1 MSEKRPIMYMIAGP
15 NGAGKSTLHR
25 TVIEP
30 SISAPFINADVI
42 QRDELKDP
50 SMQASYK
57 AAAIAEERRRECL
70 VNKISFVTESTF
82 SHPSKLELL
91 QDAKDHGFRVVVY
104 HVNVRSPE
112 LSVKRVG
119 SRFREG
125 GHDVPE
131 DKIRER
137 YARNP
142 ALIRQ
147 AVLLADRGFVYDNSA
162 LGKPPELA
170 AAFRSGEVVYAS
182 KAVPAWARE
191 LYAEE
196 LKLLSPARLNPAAA
210 SFEDARILA
219 DRHAGGKGE
228 VRVASPS
235 SSYTGS
241 VVAESSMHWLQNVAP
256 GAYVAHFKSS
266 VQTALHLQRSYRLEY
281 DASGRVAT
289 AHPELPVSSR
299 GADSAAAVALKLAK
313 DTGLSGER
321 LAEARRQIEALAAK
335 SSGKNLQ
342 VVDKAY
348 KPPTPAPVVPNTSR
362 GKDSPER

>member
-25 TVIEP
+25 LVIEP
-30 SISAPFINADVI
+30 SISAPFINPDVI
-42 QRDELKDP
+42 QRDELNDP
-50 SMQASYK
+50 SLQASYK
-57 AAAIAEERRRECL
+57 AAEIAEERRRAHL
-70 VNKISFVTESTF
+70 ANKTSFVTESTF

-147 AVLLADRGFVYDNSA
+147 AILLADRGFVYDNSA

-170 AAFRSGEVVYAS
+170 VAFRSGEVVYAS
-182 KAVPAWARE
+182 NAVPAWARE

-196 LKLLSPARLNPAAA
+196 MKLLSPARLNPAAA
-210 SFEDARILA
+210 SFEDAQKLA
-219 DRHAGGKGE
+219 DRHAEGKGN
-228 VRVASPS
+228 VRIASAS
-235 SSYTGS
+235 TSYLGAI
-241 VVAESSMHWLQNVAP
+241 VGESSLHWLQNVAP
-256 GAYVAHFKSS
+256 GEYVAHFKSS
-266 VQTALHLQRSYRLEY
+266 VQAALHLQRAYRIAY
-281 DASGRVAT
+281 DATGR
-289 AHPELPVSSR
+289 
-299 GADSAAAVALKLAK
+299 AAAVTPTVTKQPSAQLSAVLRIARERGITPQPPGTGPKTPDK
-313 DTGLSGER
+313 DRG
-321 LAEARRQIEALAAK
+321 
-335 SSGKNLQ
+335 
-342 VVDKAY
+342 
-348 KPPTPAPVVPNTSR
+348 PSR
-362 GKDSPER
+362 

>member
-1 MSEKRPIMYMIAGP
+1 MIAGP
-15 NGAGKSTLHR
+15 NGAGKSTLHK

-57 AAAIAEERRRECL
+57 AAEIAEERRREHL
-70 VNKISFVTESTF
+70 ASKKSFVTESTF

-119 SRFREG
+119 SRFRQG

-162 LGKPPELA
+162 LGKPPELTV
-170 AAFRSGEVVYAS
+170 AFRSGEVVYAS
-182 KAVPAWARE
+182 KAVPAWARD
-191 LYAEE
+191 LYSEE

-210 SFEDARILA
+210 SFEDAQKLA

-228 VRVASPS
+228 LRVASPS
-235 SSYTGS
+235 ATYTGAI
-241 VVAESSMHWLQNVAP
+241 VAESSLHWLQNVAP
-256 GAYVAHFKSS
+256 GAYVAHFKSR
-266 VQTALHLQRSYRLEY
+266 VREALHLQRSYRIEY
-281 DASGRVAT
+281 DTSGRMAAARPEVA
-289 AHPELPVSSR
+289 PSST
-299 GADSAAAVALKLAK
+299 AAVALKLAK
-313 DTGLSGER
+313 DSGLTGEA
-321 LAEARRQIEALAAK
+321 LADALKKIEALAGK
-335 SSGKNLQ
+335 STGKSVQ
-342 VVDKAY
+342 VVDKTY
-348 KPPTPAPVVPNTSR
+348 KPPTPAPLVPKASR
-362 GKDSPER
+362 GKDAPER

>member
-15 NGAGKSTLHR
+15 NGAGKSTLHK

-30 SISAPFINADVI
+30 SVSAPFINADVI
-42 QRDELKDP
+42 QRDELKNP
-50 SMQASYK
+50 SMEAAYK
-57 AAAIAEERRRECL
+57 AAAIAEERRREYL
-70 VNKISFVTESTF
+70 ANKTSFVTESTF

-119 SRFREG
+119 SRFKKG

-142 ALIRQ
+142 VLIRQ
-147 AVLLADRGFVYDNSA
+147 AMLLADRGFVYDNSA

-170 AAFRSGEVVYAS
+170 VAFRSGEVVYAS
-182 KAVPAWARE
+182 NAVPTWARE

-210 SFEDARILA
+210 SFEDAQKLA

-235 SSYTGS
+235 GAYTGA

-266 VQTALHLQRSYRLEY
+266 VQSALHLQRSYRVEY
-281 DASGRVAT
+281 DASGRMAIARPEVA
-289 AHPELPVSSR
+289 AEAR
-299 GADSAAAVALKLAK
+299 GVDVAAAALRLAK
-313 DTGLSGER
+313 DSGVSGEK
-321 LAEARRQIEALAAK
+321 LAEVRKQLEALAAK
-335 SSGKNLQ
+335 SGSKNIQ
-342 VVDKAY
+342 VVDKNF
-348 KPPTPAPVVPNTSR
+348 KPATPAPAMPKADR